1 MIGKPRASTR
11 MRQRKPRDI
20 AQSIIH
26 DRLEYIEES
35 IKLGHPISEDESQ
48 FTLNAYK
55 AFGEADQIDA
65 EVSYLESLSPKDSEK
80 LEDLLAELEETQEG
94 PNVN

>member
-1 MIGKPRASTR
+1 MIGKPKASTR

-65 EVSYLESLSPKDSEK
+65 EVSYLESLSPAESNK
-80 LEDLLAELEETQEG
+80 LEDMLAELEDETGAQ
-94 PNVN
+94 NN